1 MIDYDIYY
9 RESLSELD
17 IQNIKDIDIFI
28 SAFNESER
36 VGKVYNKIVAKNKF
50 WFIQPEYHFSD
61 ELVSSLNNIICTNY
75 FDESQQVKD
84 IINRLGKELKNKIIY
99 IDCTGFMRHTLV
111 FLIIKLG
118 VMGLKKINIIYS
130 EPISYIDNDNTKF
143 SELCRE
149 VRAIKGTNFT
159 KAGKKESTIMSIG
172 YDSELMS
179 QMLNAFEGVVFYPL
193 FSFPSLS
200 ADMFQQSIIKSSN
213 IQFSNIKN
221 LSNNNN
227 RNFAPAHDPFSTA
240 KVISGLVK
248 KIKKQHIT
256 NIYLS
261 PLSTK
266 AQVIGHTYFW
276 WKEHEELKDLGVNV
290 NITLPIPCSYQ
301 SKTSRGVGRIWNYT
315 LEM

>member
-9 RESLSELD
+9 RDSLSELD
-17 IQNIKDIDIFI
+17 ISNLKNIDIFI
-28 SAFNESER
+28 SAYNESER
-36 VGKVYNKIVAKNKF
+36 VGRVYNKIVAKNKF
-50 WFIQPEYHFSD
+50 WFIQPEYHFS
-61 ELVSSLNNIICTNY
+61 EKTISNLNNIIISNH
-75 FDESQQVKD
+75 FDESKQVKD
-84 IINRLGKELKNKIIY
+84 IIDNFDYDLKNKIIY

-118 VMGLKKINIIYS
+118 VIGLKKINIIYS

-159 KAGKKESTIMSIG
+159 KEGKKESTIMSIG

-179 QMLNAFEGVVFYPL
+179 QMLNAFEGVIFYPL

-221 LSNNNN
+221 ASNHN

-240 KVISGLVK
+240 KAISILVK
-248 KIKKQHIT
+248 KIKNDNIS

-276 WKEHEELKDLGVNV
+276 WKEQKELRSSGVNI

>member
-9 RESLSELD
+9 RESL
-17 IQNIKDIDIFI
+17 NIFEISKIENIDIFI

-36 VGKVYNKIVAKNKF
+36 VNILYDKINSKNKY
-50 WFIQPEYHFSD
+50 WFIQPEYNFSD
-61 ELVSSLNNIICTNY
+61 QQISHLNEKIYTKH
-75 FDESQQVKD
+75 FDESKQVKD
-84 IINRLGKELKNKIIY
+84 IIEYLGEELLDKVLY

-111 FLIIKLG
+111 YLIIKLG
-118 VMGLKKINIIYS
+118 VLGFKKINIIYS
-130 EPISYIDNDNTKF
+130 EPCSYINNDKTQF
-143 SELCRE
+143 SELCSE

-159 KAGKKESTIMSIG
+159 KRGKKESTIMSIG
-172 YDSELMS
+172 YDSNLMS
-179 QMLNAFEGVVFYPL
+179 QMLNQFEGVELYPL

-221 LSNNNN
+221 SSNNN
-227 RNFAPAHDPFSTA
+227 RHFAPAHDPFSTA
-240 KVISGLVK
+240 KVIAKLVS
-248 KIKKQHIT
+248 KIKSDNIS

-276 WKEHEELKDLGVNV
+276 WKEHKTFKDEGLQV
-290 NITLPIPCSYQ
+290 NITLPIPRSYK
-301 SKTSRGVGRIWNYT
+301 SKTSDGVGRIWNYT

>member
-9 RESLSELD
+9 RESLLESD
-17 IQNIKDIDIFI
+17 ISNIKNIDIFI
-28 SAFNESER
+28 SSFNESER
-36 VGKVYNKIVAKNKF
+36 VQKVYSKVVAGNKF
-50 WFIQPEYHFSD
+50 WFIQPEYHFTK
-61 ELVSSLNNIICTNY
+61 EIISTLDNVVFTTH
-75 FDESQQVKD
+75 FDESRQVKD
-84 IINRLGKELKNKIIY
+84 IIDNIGTELQNKIIY

-118 VMGLKKINIIYS
+118 AMGLKKINIIYS

-159 KAGKKESTIMSIG
+159 KIGKKESTIMSIG
-172 YDSELMS
+172 YDTELMS
-179 QMLNAFEGVVFYPL
+179 QMLNAFEGVMFYPL

-213 IQFSNIKN
+213 IQFSNINN
-221 LSNNNN
+221 LSNYN

-240 KVISGLVK
+240 KVISNLVK
-248 KIKKQHIT
+248 KIKKNHIS

-276 WKEHEELKDLGVNV
+276 WKEHKSLKDLGVNV

-301 SKTSRGVGRIWNYT
+301 SKTSRGIGRIWNYT